1 MKASV
6 LALGLDPA
14 CVDLG
19 EAPQL
24 APDVVRA
31 FIDSQLERVRSLGY
45 GVRTCLVA
53 PGEAAEATVARH
65 LREGRFD
72 CVLFGAGLRAPE
84 HLLLFEKLLNL
95 VHAQAPGA
103 KLCFNSTPSDSAE
116 AVQRW
121 V

>member
-1 MKASV
+1 MTVTV

-14 CVDLG
+14 HADLSAWPALKP
-19 EAPQL
+19 EL
-24 APDVVRA
+24 VRA
-31 FIDSQLERVRSLGY
+31 FIDAQLDRLRGLGY
-45 GVRTCLVA
+45 EVVNYLVDRGA
-53 PGEAAEATVARH
+53 TAEATTER
-65 LREGRFD
+65 LLGMQEFD

-95 VHAQAPGA
+95 VHSRAPGA
-103 KLCFNSTPSDSAE
+103 RICFNSSPSDSAE

>member
-31 FIDSQLERVRSLGY
+31 FIDSQLERVR
-45 GVRTCLVA
+45 T
-53 PGEAAEATVARH
+53 
-65 LREGRFD
+65 
-72 CVLFGAGLRAPE
+72 
-84 HLLLFEKLLNL
+84 
-95 VHAQAPGA
+95 
-103 KLCFNSTPSDSAE
+103 TPPSS
-116 AVQRW
+116 
-121 V
+121 